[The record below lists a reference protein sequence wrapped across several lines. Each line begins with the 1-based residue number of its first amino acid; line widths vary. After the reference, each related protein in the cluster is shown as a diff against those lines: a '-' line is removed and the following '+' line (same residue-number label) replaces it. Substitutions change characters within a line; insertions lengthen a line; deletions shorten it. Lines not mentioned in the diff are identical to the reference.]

1 MIIKVVRDRGVKK
14 DGAVTGR
21 VFVDNV
27 FFGYSLENDDYKI
40 PLGNYDIM
48 LKNSPTFKKN
58 KVYISVP
65 NRTNILFHGGNTVND
80 TKGCIIVAAER
91 DGNNV
96 KGDQSDFLFDVV
108 DGAVRN
114 GEAVGVYVRNNNDLI
129 YAAICFLGLM
139 IFNLTKSR

>member
-27 FFGYSLENDDYKI
+27 FFGYSLENDAYKI

-65 NRTNILFHGGNTVND
+65 NRTNILFHGGNNVSD
-80 TKGCIIVAAER
+80 TKGCVIVAAER
-91 DGNNV
+91 DGNTV

-114 GEAVGVYVRNNNDLI
+114 GEPVGVYVRNNNDMI

-139 IFNLTKSR
+139 IFQLTKR